1 MVMIGHGSGAKPPY
15 CNLPH
20 LNPWP
25 WIVLL
30 FAAMAVGFELWQ
42 ALNEPVIAN
51 LRYSER
57 TFRAFVFDIAIARAP
72 QRRVRDLD
80 PDHAFGTTRAWIT
93 DPNVPARRC

>member
-57 TFRAFVFDIAIARAP
+57 TFLASVFDIAIARAP
-72 QRRVRDLD
+72 LRRICSLGIDGAV
-80 PDHAFGTTRAWIT
+80 ATTWAWIT
-93 DPNVPARRC
+93 DPNAPKCGC

>member
-1 MVMIGHGSGAKPPY
+1 VIGPGSSAKPPY
-15 CNLPH
+15 CGQPH

-42 ALNEPVIAN
+42 SLNEPIIAN

-57 TFRAFVFDIAIARAP
+57 TFRTSIFDIAITRAP
-72 QRRVRDLD
+72 MQRVYDLG

-93 DPNVPARRC
+93 GPDVPAQRC